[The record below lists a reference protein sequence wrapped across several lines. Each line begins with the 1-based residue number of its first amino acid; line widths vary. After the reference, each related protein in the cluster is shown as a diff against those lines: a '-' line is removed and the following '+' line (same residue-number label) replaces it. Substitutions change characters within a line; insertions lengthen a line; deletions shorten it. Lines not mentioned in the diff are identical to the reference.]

1 MAVLLVPPLDKVPF
15 PTLGPQVA
23 DFIRERCVFG
33 PGSLAGRAA
42 VLDKEKLGA
51 IYRLYEVYPR
61 GHRRAGQRRFN
72 RGALEWRKGT
82 AKTEFAAWVA
92 FCELHPEAPVRFDG
106 WDAHGNP
113 VGRPVASPYVPMMAT
128 TEEQVSELAYGVLKY
143 VVEHGPDSGLFDSS
157 LDRIIRLDHLG
168 RADGRALPVA
178 VAPDSADGALTTF
191 QHFDEPHRLWSPRQR
206 AAHETM
212 TQNLS
217 KRPLEDPWSL
227 YTSTAGQPGQGSVQE
242 DVRGEAEEIDQ
253 GQREDP
259 SLFFFARWA
268 GADHAD
274 LSTVKARIAAIAEAT
289 GPVGEYGPGQF
300 ERIARDYDRKGT
312 DRTYWERVYL
322 NRWLSS
328 GSRAFDALKA
338 QEQVR
343 RGQGIPRGAFV
354 TLGFDGARRR
364 DATAIVVTEVST
376 GRQRLAGLWEKPR
389 WTGDWEVDEDEVT
402 QTIAHL
408 MAYYD
413 VAVLYGDPPY
423 WVEPMASWAG
433 RWEGRVV
440 EYATNVYKRMAADYQ
455 AYADAI
461 TTGAVT
467 YVGADDEIDDL
478 VRHIGNAGR
487 KNLKILDDQGSP
499 MWITQKPDGHRELLI
514 DASVA
519 ATLSW
524 RARLDVIRKG
534 VKPKKQITGVPVRVR

>member
-1 MAVLLVPPLDKVPF
+1 MAVLLVPSLDAEPF

-23 DFIRERCVFG
+23 AFIRERCVFG
-33 PGSLAGRAA
+33 PGSLAGKPA
-42 VLDKEKLGA
+42 VLDAEKLGA
-51 IYRLYEVYPR
+51 LYRLYELFPR
-61 GHRRAGQRRFN
+61 GHRRAGQRRFT

-82 AKTEFAAWVA
+82 AKTEMGAWVT

-106 WDAHGNP
+106 WDASGNP
-113 VGRPVASPYVPMMAT
+113 VGRPVAFPYIPMMAT

-143 VVEHGPDSGLFDSS
+143 VVENGPDSGLFDTG

-168 RADGRALPVA
+168 RADGKAVPVA
-178 VAPDSADGALTTF
+178 VAPDSSDGALPTF
-191 QHFDEPHRLWSPRQR
+191 EHFDEPHRLHSARER

-212 TQNLS
+212 IQNLS
-217 KRPLEDPWSL
+217 KRPMEDPWAL
-227 YTSTAGQPGQGSVQE
+227 YTSTAGLPGQGSVQE
-242 DVRGEAEEIDQ
+242 DVRGEAEEIDS
-253 GQREDP
+253 GEREDP

-268 GADHAD
+268 GPQHDD
-274 LSTVKARIAAIAEAT
+274 LSTVKNRIAAIAEAT
-289 GPVGEYGPGQF
+289 GPVGEYGPGQY
-300 ERIARDYDRKGT
+300 ERIANDYDRKGA
-312 DRTYWERVYL
+312 DRVYWERVYL

-534 VKPKKQITGVPVRVR
+534 MKPKKQTTGVPVRVR

>member
-1 MAVLLVPPLDKVPF
+1 MAVLLVPPLDAEPF

-23 DFIRERCVFG
+23 AFIRERCVFG
-33 PGSLAGRAA
+33 PGSLAGKPA
-42 VLDKEKLGA
+42 VLDAEKLGA
-51 IYRLYEVYPR
+51 LYRLYEVFPR
-61 GHRRAGQRRFN
+61 GHRRAGQRRFT

-82 AKTEFAAWVA
+82 AKTEMGAWVT

-106 WDAHGNP
+106 WDASGNP
-113 VGRPVASPYVPMMAT
+113 VGRPVAFPYIPMMAT

-143 VVEHGPDSGLFDSS
+143 VVENGPDSGLFDTG

-168 RADGRALPVA
+168 RADGKAVPVA

-191 QHFDEPHRLWSPRQR
+191 EHFDEPHRLHSERER

-212 TQNLS
+212 IQNLS
-217 KRPLEDPWSL
+217 KRPMEDPWAL
-227 YTSTAGQPGQGSVQE
+227 YTSTAGLPGQGSVQE
-242 DVRGEAEEIDQ
+242 DVRGEAEEIDS
-253 GQREDP
+253 GERADP

-268 GADHAD
+268 GPQHDD
-274 LSTVKARIAAIAEAT
+274 LSTVKNRIAAIAEAT
-289 GPVGEYGPGQF
+289 GPVGEYGPGQY
-300 ERIARDYDRKGT
+300 ERIANDYDRKGA
-312 DRTYWERVYL
+312 DRVYWERVYL

-534 VKPKKQITGVPVRVR
+534 MKPKKQTTGVPVRVR